1 MVNADEQKATAAE
14 RLRLQKKITSKL
26 NQPVYFKD
34 VVTSEWK
41 MENILCWGGVMPIF
55 SQEKK
60 SCVSNLIKIRYDKGR
75 LPPPKTLTMETNKIN
90 KIDDVYMVMYMSLY
104 TKTTL

>member
-1 MVNADEQKATAAE
+1 MNKKL
-14 RLRLQKKITSKL
+14 RLLKDVRLQKKITSKL

-41 MENILCWGGVMPIF
+41 MENILCWGGVMPLF
-55 SQEKK
+55 TQEKK

-75 LPPPKTLTMETNKIN
+75 LPPQRP
-90 KIDDVYMVMYMSLY
+90 
-104 TKTTL
+104 